1 MPLSMSTVAGAS
13 PRAVLLDP
21 DEQRV
26 IEEQRARRLHSLAH
40 REVWSFGLFAGGF
53 LAVAILMA
61 ALLPSHRSPGV
72 AAVLVLIAA
81 DAASVRPDF
90 EIRSGAAPPAPPVV
104 PPLVLLVPPGLLP

>member
-1 MPLSMSTVAGAS
+1 MPLSMSTVAGAA

-53 LAVAILMA
+53 LAVAVLMA
-61 ALLPSHRSPGV
+61 ALLPSHRSPGI

-81 DAASVRPDF
+81 YAASFRLDF
-90 EIRSGAAPPAPPVV
+90 
-104 PPLVLLVPPGLLP
+104 